1 MKFIVH
7 TLVDITETRARRGE
21 ESFLLQQQ
29 QNYLTFLQTL
39 GLRVNLSELVSPVAE
54 KISIKDY
61 NFGSNHTGKHQ
72 VWTFKFTVEYADA
85 LDIDML
91 ENDFD
96 LVPVITELSETVE
109 LKQAAFRTKDV
120 QERNILFLLA
130 DA

>member
-61 NFGSNHTGKHQ
+61 NFGSNHTGNHQ